1 MDSVSNASS
10 QEHFSKTGCLK
21 LFNIFIYFKLK
32 KSTKTIS
39 AKKPKCFSYTLLQ

>member
-32 KSTKTIS
+32 KSTKPIT
-39 AKKPKCFSYTLLQ
+39 KKPKCFSYTLLQ